1 MISIA
6 YNKTTGLVTR
16 INYKPT
22 RLLPNEIAVE
32 NLPDIPKHNTNT
44 QTPVLMYKFGKL
56 YYAIQNNS
64 VVEEPESA
72 IPEQEEVEYKPSN
85 EELRR
90 AAYEAEADP
99 FARAYT
105 GYILEGNIVKAE
117 EAKKLYLK
125 TKNSIRKQYP

>member
-16 INYKPT
+16 IGYKST
-22 RLLPNEIAVE
+22 KLLPNEIAVE
-32 NLPDIPKHNTNT
+32 SLPDIPKHDTNT

-72 IPEQEEVEYKPSN
+72 IPEQEEIEYKPSN

-90 AAYEAEADP
+90 SAYEAEADP
-99 FARAYT
+99 FARAYI
-105 GYILEGNIVKAE
+105 GYMLEGNNIKAE
-117 EAKKLYLK
+117 EAKNHYLNAK
-125 TKNSIRKQYP
+125 MSIRTQYP

>member
-1 MISIA
+1 MIALSVNNKGIVSRIS
-6 YNKTTGLVTR
+6 YNPKRVLPSEIVVE
-16 INYKPT
+16 KLPT
-22 RLLPNEIAVE
+22 VPKY
-32 NLPDIPKHNTNT
+32 DINT

-90 AAYEAEADP
+90 SAYEAEADP
-99 FARAYT
+99 FARAYI
-105 GYILEGNIVKAE
+105 GYMLEGNNIKAE
-117 EAKKLYLK
+117 EAKNHYLNAK
-125 TKNSIRKQYP
+125 MSIRTQYP

>member
-32 NLPDIPKHNTNT
+32 NLPDIPKHDPNT
-44 QTPVLMYKFGKL
+44 QTPILIYKFGKL
-56 YYAIQNNS
+56 YYTI
-64 VVEEPESA
+64 VKREVEEPESS

-90 AAYEAEADP
+90 SAYEAEADP
-99 FARAYT
+99 FARAYI
-105 GYILEGNIVKAE
+105 GYMLEGNNIKAE
-117 EAKKLYLK
+117 EAKNHYLNAK
-125 TKNSIRKQYP
+125 MSIRTQYP

>member
-1 MISIA
+1 MIALSVNNKGIISRIS
-6 YNKTTGLVTR
+6 YNPKRVLPSEIVVEEL
-16 INYKPT
+16 PT
-22 RLLPNEIAVE
+22 VPKY
-32 NLPDIPKHNTNT
+32 DINT

-90 AAYEAEADP
+90 SAYEAEADP